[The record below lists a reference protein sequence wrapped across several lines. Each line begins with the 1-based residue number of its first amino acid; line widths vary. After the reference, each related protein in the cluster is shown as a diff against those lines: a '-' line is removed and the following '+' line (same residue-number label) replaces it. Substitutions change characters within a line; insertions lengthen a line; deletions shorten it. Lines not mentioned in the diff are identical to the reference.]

1 MAGRA
6 DVMAGRAFVSLYV
19 DQSALVKG
27 LRSASRQMQSFG
39 MGIAKIGGSMMAAGG
54 AVLGPLLTM
63 TKQFADAGSA
73 LFDMSGRTGV
83 SVEKLQ
89 TLGYAAQMTGVDMAG
104 LEGAIRKMQKNGFSV
119 DQMGAIAD
127 KLAAIEDPT
136 KRAQAAMKIF
146 GKTGTSMLPMLA
158 GGAKGLAEFQATA
171 ERLGLVL
178 STKDAAAADTLGD
191 AIDTLWGSFK
201 GIRNQIGAAL
211 APTLTK
217 LATTLSENLVWAIE
231 WVKANRET
239 IVTIAK
245 VAAIVVGVGGAITG
259 LGMAFMAAGMALGG
273 FASVIGLIGSALAFI
288 LSPLGLIITGLAVG
302 TAAFITFTET
312 GQWLAETIMGNF
324 ATAFG
329 TVKQTISGVADAL
342 KAGEFKLAGEIAMT
356 GLKLAFFEATKGI
369 RTKWIEFSKSLV
381 SVLIAAGQKMI
392 EVISNVRKNI
402 VYLSTGFD
410 TWEAGETARA
420 LEADLEANKGSM
432 SKRDYL
438 IKRRN
443 IRDDAAGAMLES
455 TNRGDKKLGQI
466 DSDKARWSASMDEFG
481 NVVDENLNASLADG
495 EARIAALREELAK
508 LTGVAAERVVN
519 LDNKPPP
526 GPHKVAADGL
536 GSAIKSG
543 GVAATFSASA
553 LSALGQGGGP
563 MANLVKI
570 NEEQKRIQAKQLKEQ
585 EKATIAWTKLEAL
598 LLIS

>member
-1 MAGRA
+1 
-6 DVMAGRAFVSLYV
+6 MAGRAFVSLYV

-39 MGIAKIGGSMMAAGG
+39 MGIAKIGGGMMAAGG

-273 FASVIGLIGSALAFI
+273 FASMIGLIGSALAFI
-288 LSPLGLIITGLAVG
+288 LSPLGLVLTGIAVG

-312 GQWLAETIMGNF
+312 GQWLANTLMGDF
-324 ATAFG
+324 STAFD
-329 TVKQTISGVADAL
+329 TVKQTIGGITDAL
-342 KAGEFKLAGEIAMT
+342 KAGEFRLAGEIAMT
-356 GLKLAFFEATKGI
+356 GLKLAFAEGT
-369 RTKWIEFSKSLV
+369 RTIKAVWTGFCMNLV
-381 SVLIAAGQKMI
+381 GTFVKAAGLIVQAFYRARTNMAAI
-392 EVISNVRKNI
+392 VEWVRVRTAEV
-402 VYLSTGFD
+402 
-410 TWEAGETARA
+410 ATATA
-420 LEADLEANKGSM
+420 QHDLEIRRPNM
-432 SKRDYL
+432 SQRDYL
-438 IKRRN
+438 VERER
-443 IRDDAAGAMLES
+443 IRIEGADRMRAATG
-455 TNRGDKKLGQI
+455 
-466 DSDKARWSASMDEFG
+466 DSDT
-481 NVVDENLNASLADG
+481 VLADING
-495 EARIAALREELAK
+495 EMGDWQRSFDDINDVIDNGVNIGLEESEAKIKALRDELSK
-508 LTGVAAERVVN
+508 LTGVAATR
-519 LDNKPPP
+519 LAALPSTPPP
-526 GPHKVAADGL
+526 TARTATVGSLGAAAKDL
-536 GSAIKSG
+536 T
-543 GVAATFSASA
+543 AATFSSA
-553 LSALGQGGGP
+553 ALIALGQGGGP
-563 MANLVKI
+563 MNKLVEI
-570 NEEQKRIQAKQLKEQ
+570 NKDQLKSMREQ
-585 EKATIAWTKLEAL
+585 IKEIRNSGRTIAEQMAAL
-598 LLIS
+598 MTIS